1 MTPADT
7 PDPCR
12 HPVAAND
19 NDDAGA
25 PAPEVLREINEAVFQ
40 LTSLIGCRMAREGF
54 AHLATAKDNGKGAE

>member
-7 PDPCR
+7 PDPR
-12 HPVAAND
+12 GHPVAAND

-25 PAPEVLREINEAVFQ
+25 PAPEVLRKINEVVFQ

-54 AHLATAKDNGKGAE
+54 ADLATANDNGKGAK

>member
-1 MTPADT
+1 
-7 PDPCR
+7 
-12 HPVAAND
+12 VAAND

-54 AHLATAKDNGKGAE
+54 AHLATANDNGKGAE